1 MQTDIPETI
10 LDSTPQQVGSLT
22 AMQVRVL
29 GSLLEKAET
38 TPEQYPLTI
47 NSLRLAC
54 NQKTARFPVVNYSE
68 GEVGHTVRELKSL
81 GFVKEAWGARVAK
94 YEHQAGKV
102 LGLQSKGLAVLSVL
116 MLRGPQTLNEI
127 RVNSQRQHEFDDLD
141 DVAHMLGRLAEHQP
155 PLAMQLPRMPGQKE
169 TRYVHLLS
177 DEPDL
182 SKLEFRSSASGGSS
196 DLEARVEALE
206 AGIAALQAEIRT
218 LLERLE
224 PSECG

>member
-1 MQTDIPETI
+1 MTSPANSAPGPT
-10 LDSTPQQVGSLT
+10 VGVGLS
-22 AMQVRVL
+22 AIQVRVL
-29 GSLLEKAET
+29 GCLIEKEVT

-54 NQKTARFPVVNYSE
+54 NQKTARFPLANYSE
-68 GEVGHTVRELKSL
+68 GEVGHTVRELQAL
-81 GFVKEAWGARVAK
+81 GYVKEAWGARVAK

-127 RVNSQRQHEFDDLD
+127 RVNTQRQHEFDDLD

-155 PLAMQLPRMPGQKE
+155 RLAMQLPRMSGQKE

-177 DEPDL
+177 GEPDMD
-182 SKLEFRSSASGGSS
+182 KLEFRSSPTAATSPG
-196 DLEARVEALE
+196 LEARVEALE
-206 AGIAALQAEIRT
+206 TEVAELRKQLDGLLNAGN
-218 LLERLE
+218 
-224 PSECG
+224 